1 MKSQVALQVFLF
13 NTFFVVSGSMI
24 SLNLVKDY
32 MELYRLKDPLF
43 VLISDDL
50 DEFYLQL
57 QNTTFDT
64 IGCILY
70 DQSNSCSEIR
80 KDTF

>member
-1 MKSQVALQVFLF
+1 
-13 NTFFVVSGSMI
+13 MI

-64 IGCILY
+64 IACILY